1 MDRDTNVYALVT
13 GGSRGIGRAT
23 ALRFAREGWG
33 VIITYRSRADRAE
46 EVVKELSRLGAPLAL
61 SYKVDVSNEEDII
74 KLKEDLEKKIPYLN
88 VLVNNAGVINSGTIE
103 EIDSSE
109 WRKVIDVNLTGP
121 FLVTKHLL
129 PLLLRAPWASIIN
142 VSSIAGQTGNVLAS
156 VAYAA
161 SKAGLIG
168 FTKRLAVELAP
179 RGIRV
184 NAVAPSFVETDLV
197 REFIDTPE
205 KRKRIEELH
214 PLKMILKPEDVAEAI
229 LFLADPNRSRSI
241 TGHILSLN
249 AGRYT

>member
-1 MDRDTNVYALVT
+1 MSGSTNVYTLVT

-23 ALRFAREGWG
+23 ALRFAKEGWG
-33 VIITYRSRADRAE
+33 VVITYKNRADKAE
-46 EVVKELSRLGAPLAL
+46 EVIKELLKFGAPLAL

-74 KLKEDLEKKIPYLN
+74 KLKKELERKIPYLN
-88 VLVNNAGVINSGTIE
+88 VLVNNAGIINSGTID
-103 EIDSSE
+103 EISSNE
-109 WRKVIDVNLTGP
+109 WKKIIDVNLTGS

-129 PLLLRAPWASIIN
+129 PLMLKAPWASIVN

-179 RGIRV
+179 KGIRV

-197 REFIDTPE
+197 KEFINTPE
-205 KRKRIEELH
+205 KRRKVEELH

-229 LFLADPNRSRSI
+229 LFLADPKRSGSI